1 MNTTEFF
8 KYLFLMAGVTYL
20 IRALPFAMI
29 TKKIKNPYIK
39 SFLYYIPF
47 AVLSAMTIPAVFY
60 ATGNVYSAMAGL
72 LVAILFSYREKSLTT
87 VALLSCTTVF
97 IIELLFKI
105 F

>member
-60 ATGNVYSAMAGL
+60 ATGNVCSAMAGL